1 MSTEKTREYVG
12 KGVKAGNF
20 DLINISISKSKLE
33 DHWFEYEGE
42 HYIKLTVGGLRETD
56 KYGKTHS
63 VWVNDYKPALQA
75 QAAKPAAKAESKV
88 IETDLP
94 F

>member
-1 MSTEKTREYVG
+1 MSTEKTRLYVG

-42 HYIKLTVGGLRETD
+42 HYVKLTVGGLRETD

-63 VWVNDYKPALQA
+63 VWVNDYKPTEQA
-75 QAAKPAAKAESKV
+75 QAAKPTAKAESKV

>member
-63 VWVNDYKPALQA
+63 VWVNDYKPTLQA

>member
-1 MSTEKTREYVG
+1 MSTEKTRLYVG

-33 DHWFEYEGE
+33 DHWFEYEG
-42 HYIKLTVGGLRETD
+42 
-56 KYGKTHS
+56 
-63 VWVNDYKPALQA
+63 
-75 QAAKPAAKAESKV
+75 AAKPAAKAESKV